1 MTWFRLQAELLKE
14 GEGDGDGEREDA
26 EPPLDEQL
34 KELEL
39 EFKRKS

>member
-1 MTWFRLQAELLKE
+1 MTWFRLEAELLKE
-14 GEGDGDGEREDA
+14 GEGDGEREDA

-34 KELEL
+34 RELEL